1 MQRNLSWGNPIND
14 CFDKSTLVLA
24 CPQPI
29 FARSVPQCRTQVE
42 SLELCEAVMFIKH
55 LQIRLRDHSPVNN
68 KDEIIVAILAQ
79 NGSKKGYGDVWSMD
93 RYAVMTYGTKELRK
107 SQMNSISR
115 GYWSGGMDGDRL
127 GPGSGPISPEI
138 SPKCRMNCGAQTT
151 IEPPLNHVKWCF
163 HQNRGFKTS
172 NLRCLPGKG
181 YHGPSMAF
189 YAALGVGFLVQRCC
203 KIQHIASGLQ
213 RNSTW
218 HWLFGSFGHLF
229 PQYSKDFHPPWL
241 PENSNVVLTRQPS
254 KSSPGRFK
262 MLLQIWA
269 KHRLTR
275 VLLERCTWGTL
286 QRAERDPHWADFLK
300 PRNGGPDASLIQRS
314 CFLSFSDFFWIRN
327 HMV

>member
-1 MQRNLSWGNPIND
+1 MQRNLSWGNAING
-14 CFDKSTLVLA
+14 CFDNSTLV

-115 GYWSGGMDGDRL
+115 GYWSGGMEGDRL

-151 IEPPLNHVKWCF
+151 IEPPLNHHWTMSSDAFTKTEASKHQTWGACLAKVTTVRQWPFMPPWVLDFWFRDVAKYNTSPQVRKGIQHGIDFLDHLLICF
-163 HQNRGFKTS
+163 HST
-172 NLRCLPGKG
+172 LRIFTHPG
-181 YHGPSMAF
+181 S
-189 YAALGVGFLVQRCC
+189 L
-203 KIQHIASGLQ
+203 KI
-213 RNSTW
+213 RT
-218 HWLFGSFGHLF
+218 LF
-229 PQYSKDFHPPWL
+229 
-241 PENSNVVLTRQPS
+241 
-254 KSSPGRFK
+254 SPGS
-262 MLLQIWA
+262 LQKAHLADSRCFSRSEPSIGWLVSFLRGA
-269 KHRLTR
+269 HGALSSGQNATLT
-275 VLLERCTWGTL
+275 E
-286 QRAERDPHWADFLK
+286 
-300 PRNGGPDASLIQRS
+300 LISWNQGMAAPTPAWYTDHV
-314 CFLSFSDFFWIRN
+314 F
-327 HMV
+327 

>member
-1 MQRNLSWGNPIND
+1 
-14 CFDKSTLVLA
+14 
-24 CPQPI
+24 
-29 FARSVPQCRTQVE
+29 
-42 SLELCEAVMFIKH
+42 
-55 LQIRLRDHSPVNN
+55 
-68 KDEIIVAILAQ
+68 
-79 NGSKKGYGDVWSMD
+79 
-93 RYAVMTYGTKELRK
+93 
-107 SQMNSISR
+107 
-115 GYWSGGMDGDRL
+115 
-127 GPGSGPISPEI
+127 
-138 SPKCRMNCGAQTT
+138 
-151 IEPPLNHVKWCF
+151 
-163 HQNRGFKTS
+163 
-172 NLRCLPGKG
+172 
-181 YHGPSMAF
+181 MAF

-314 CFLSFSDFFWIRN
+314 CFLSFSDFFESEIIWYTSPWNNSPQKTIDVDAKKTIQRRVVVMMNPQGWEHPPN
-327 HMV
+327 HAWSMAIPMTDYDNPQ